1 MAKILIVDDSWLT
14 RRGLGSIMGR
24 SGYEVIEAENGE
36 DGIETILSA
45 VPDCDILDLLIP
57 GMTGFDVL
65 QDHTE
70 RLPGSVLE

>member
-14 RRGLGSIMGR
+14 RRSLGSIMGG

-36 DGIETILSA
+36 DGI
-45 VPDCDILDLLIP
+45 
-57 GMTGFDVL
+57 DVL